1 MQKLKLYL
9 DCDGVIL
16 DTINFTYKMIKER
29 GISEDKIDDF
39 FKNLSWENLIEEAG
53 EINNSIEKIKELSK
67 YFDVEILTH
76 VNSEEE
82 IREKFKYF
90 TKVLPDIK
98 LNVVPKIIKK
108 GDIVNPKG
116 AILVDDFMPNLEY
129 WYEMGGIPIKFS
141 DTNKE
146 CKFTKINDLLELLE
160 IDFSNKVKIKE

>member
-1 MQKLKLYL
+1 M
-9 DCDGVIL
+9 
-16 DTINFTYKMIKER
+16 
-29 GISEDKIDDF
+29 
-39 FKNLSWENLIEEAG
+39 
-53 EINNSIEKIKELSK
+53 ELSK

-82 IREKFKYF
+82 IRAKFKYF

-146 CKFTKINDLLELLE
+146 CKFTKITDLLELL
-160 IDFSNKVKIKE
+160 DLAFSNKVKIKE

>member
-82 IREKFKYF
+82 IRAKFKYF

-108 GDIVNPKG
+108 E
-116 AILVDDFMPNLEY
+116 ILL
-129 WYEMGGIPIKFS
+129 IQ
-141 DTNKE
+141 KE
-146 CKFTKINDLLELLE
+146 QF
-160 IDFSNKVKIKE
+160 

>member
-1 MQKLKLYL
+1 MQKIKLYL

-108 GDIVNPKG
+108 GDIVNVKG
-116 AILVDDFMPNLEY
+116 AIIVDDFMPNLEY

-160 IDFSNKVKIKE
+160 IDFLNKVKIKE

>member
-1 MQKLKLYL
+1 MQKIKLYL

-39 FKNLSWENLIEEAG
+39 FKHLSWKNLIEEAG

-160 IDFSNKVKIKE
+160 IDFLNKVKIKE

>member
-1 MQKLKLYL
+1 
-9 DCDGVIL
+9 
-16 DTINFTYKMIKER
+16 MIKER

-82 IREKFKYF
+82 IRAKFKYF

-116 AILVDDFMPNLEY
+116 AILVDDFMPNLED

-160 IDFSNKVKIKE
+160 IDFLNKVKIKE

>member
-1 MQKLKLYL
+1 MQKRKLYL

-16 DTINFTYKMIKER
+16 DTINFTYKMIEER

-39 FKNLSWENLIEEAG
+39 FKHLSWKNLIEEAG

-67 YFDVEILTH
+67 HFDVEILTH

-90 TKVLPDIK
+90 SRVLPDIK

-160 IDFSNKVKIKE
+160 IDFSNKVKIEE